1 MATPGTWV
9 TILLDATFAGGRH
22 DVGTVLETQQGFDT
36 SPPRCK
42 LDDEGKIKRYFVPG
56 RRPALRPKLHKLPV
70 DAADVLTP
78 AGIEALS
85 SETAKGKAEVASK
98 EIA

>member
-9 TILLDATFAGGRH
+9 AIVVDPAFAGGRH
-22 DVGTVLETQQGFDT
+22 DVGTVVETLAGFQE

-42 LDDEGKIKRYFVPG
+42 LDDDGTIKRYFVPG
-56 RRPALRPKLHKLPV
+56 RSPDLQPKLHKLPV

-78 AGIEALS
+78 AGIEALRS
-85 SETAKGKAEVASK
+85 DTVKGKAEREGK
-98 EIA
+98 